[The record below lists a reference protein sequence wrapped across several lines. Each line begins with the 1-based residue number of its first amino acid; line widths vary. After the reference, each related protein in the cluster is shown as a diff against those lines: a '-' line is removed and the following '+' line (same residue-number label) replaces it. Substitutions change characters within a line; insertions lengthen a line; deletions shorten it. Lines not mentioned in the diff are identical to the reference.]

1 MDIGGR
7 DSNHFHIIDIA
18 GKIDRLKDS
27 IVLKSYVNTLLERN
41 LYYVGSQISLAF

>member
-7 DSNHFHIIDIA
+7 DSNHFHVIDIA

-27 IVLKSYVNTLLERN
+27 IVLKSYVNIYQRDNRQYVNVVLL
-41 LYYVGSQISLAF
+41 S